1 MPRTIAT
8 VLAVALLAPW
18 LAAAHAQAQP
28 YPNRPIRVIVPQ
40 PPGGGFDLVARV
52 IAEPLAKLMGN
63 PVVVENRPG
72 AGMLLGTEAA
82 AKAEADGYTILLG
95 AKPNLAF
102 NAGLYEKLPYDPRA
116 DFVPVGIATF
126 NPYTLVARNDL
137 PFNSLKEI
145 LDFARANPGKLT
157 YASAGNGTGQHIT
170 AAVTFHLAG
179 VQVTHVPYKGA
190 APAYQDLLPGR
201 VDLFFDNSATAQPQI
216 EARRVKPIAV
226 SGTQRL
232 AALPDVPTVR
242 ESGLD
247 FDNETWIGYFVR
259 AGTPTPIVA
268 RLRADFD
275 KVLAMPEITAGLEK
289 RGYRTPRLSGKDT
302 EAMVAG
308 DIDKWTQL
316 IRSAGIRASD

>member
-1 MPRTIAT
+1 MKRTWFTVIAWAA
-8 VLAVALLAPW
+8 LALAFS
-18 LAAAHAQAQP
+18 AQAQP
-28 YPNRPIRVIVPQ
+28 YPSRPIRVIVPQ

-52 IAEPLAKLMGN
+52 IAEPLARVMGN

-82 AKAEADGYTILLG
+82 AKAEADGYTLLLG
-95 AKPNLAF
+95 AKPNIAF
-102 NAGLYEKLPYDPRA
+102 NAGLYDKLPYDPRA
-116 DFVPVGIATF
+116 DFIPVGIASF

-137 PFNSLKEI
+137 PFGSLREI
-145 LDFARANPGKLT
+145 LEYARANPGKLT
-157 YASAGNGTGQHIT
+157 YASGGNGTGQHIT

-201 VDLFFDNSATAQPQI
+201 VDLFFDNSATAQPHI
-216 EARRVKPIAV
+216 DARRVKPIAV
-226 SGTQRL
+226 SSAERL
-232 AALPDVPTVR
+232 AALPGVPTVR

-259 AGTPTPIVA
+259 AGTPAPIVA

-289 RGYRTPRLSGKDT
+289 RGYRTARLSGKDT
-302 EAMVAG
+302 EAMVAR

>member
-1 MPRTIAT
+1 MR
-8 VLAVALLAPW
+8 APL
-18 LAAAHAQAQP
+18 LAAALTVVAIASMPAYAQS

-52 IAEPLAKLMGN
+52 IAEPLARVMGN
-63 PVVVENRPG
+63 PVVVDNRPG
-72 AGMLLGTEAA
+72 AGMLLGTEEA
-82 AKAEADGYTILLG
+82 AKADADGYTILLG

-102 NAGLYEKLPYDPRA
+102 NAGLYDRLPYDPRT

-137 PFNSLKEI
+137 PFASLNEI
-145 LDFARANPGKLT
+145 LAYAKANPGKLT

-226 SGTQRL
+226 SGTERL

-259 AGTPTPIVA
+259 AGTPAPIVA

-302 EAMVAG
+302 EAMVAR

>member
-1 MPRTIAT
+1 
-8 VLAVALLAPW
+8 L
-18 LAAAHAQAQP
+18 LAAALTVVAIASMPAYAQS

-52 IAEPLAKLMGN
+52 IAEPLARVMGN
-63 PVVVENRPG
+63 PVVVDNRPG

-82 AKAEADGYTILLG
+82 AKADADGYTILLG

-102 NAGLYEKLPYDPRA
+102 NAGLYDRLPYDPRT

-137 PFNSLKEI
+137 PFASLNEI
-145 LDFARANPGKLT
+145 LAYAKANPGKLT

-226 SGTQRL
+226 SGTERL

-259 AGTPTPIVA
+259 AGTPAPIVA

-302 EAMVAG
+302 EAMVAR

>member
-1 MPRTIAT
+1 MR
-8 VLAVALLAPW
+8 APL
-18 LAAAHAQAQP
+18 LAAALTVVAIASMPAYAQS

-52 IAEPLAKLMGN
+52 IAEPLAVMGN
-63 PVVVENRPG
+63 PVVVDNRPG

-82 AKAEADGYTILLG
+82 AKADADGYTILLG

-102 NAGLYEKLPYDPRA
+102 NAGLYDRLPYDPRT

-137 PFNSLKEI
+137 PFASLNEI
-145 LDFARANPGKLT
+145 LAYAKANPGKLT
-157 YASAGNGTGQHIT
+157 YASAGNSTGQHIT

-226 SGTQRL
+226 SGTERL

-259 AGTPTPIVA
+259 AGTPAPIVA

-302 EAMVAG
+302 EAMVAR

>member
-1 MPRTIAT
+1 
-8 VLAVALLAPW
+8 L
-18 LAAAHAQAQP
+18 LAAALTVVAIASMPAYAQS

-52 IAEPLAKLMGN
+52 IAEPLARVMGN
-63 PVVVENRPG
+63 PVVVDNRPG

-82 AKAEADGYTILLG
+82 AKADADGYTILLG

-102 NAGLYEKLPYDPRA
+102 NAGLYDRLPYDPRT

-137 PFNSLKEI
+137 PFASLNEI
-145 LDFARANPGKLT
+145 LAYAKANPGKLT

-226 SGTQRL
+226 SGTERL

-259 AGTPTPIVA
+259 ASTPAPIVA

-302 EAMVAG
+302 EAMVAR

>member
-1 MPRTIAT
+1 MKRTW
-8 VLAVALLAPW
+8 LAVVAGVALALA
-18 LAAAHAQAQP
+18 LAAHAQP

-52 IAEPLAKLMGN
+52 IAEPLARVMGN

-82 AKAEADGYTILLG
+82 AKADADGYTVLLG
-95 AKPNLAF
+95 AKPNIAF
-102 NAGLYEKLPYDPRA
+102 NAGLYDKLPYDPRA

-137 PFNSLKEI
+137 PFASLNEI
-145 LDFARANPGKLT
+145 LAYAKANPGKLT

-201 VDLFFDNSATAQPQI
+201 VDLFFDNSATAQPHI

-226 SGTQRL
+226 SSAERF

-242 ESGLD
+242 ETGVLD
-247 FDNETWIGYFVR
+247 FDMVTFVGLFAR
-259 AGTPTPIVA
+259 ATTPPAALA
-268 RLRADFD
+268 RLRADFG
-275 KVLAMPEITAGLEK
+275 KVMAQPEVAANLEK
-289 RGYRTPRLSGKDT
+289 RGARPVRMSVA
-302 EAMVAG
+302 EAEALVVR
-308 DIDKWTQL
+308 DRETWTQL
-316 IRSAGIRASD
+316 IRNAGIRAD